1 MTKNLKAL
9 SKQLFGARYE
19 RIGKS
24 LWTGF
29 FLFFALYTA
38 EIRLAVAPF
47 ILFFT
52 SAVLTAGVMWQAL
65 NASHNAEML
74 QGFFLLP
81 FESRELTMPFVLA
94 FGGYTLITKTVPVW
108 AIFFAVSEWSVL
120 QIMVAL
126 LCGITACF
134 GTAAA
139 YVLLKQKKQWIVAL
153 WGVSILGVIFGIRAT
168 EAVLLVMIV
177 SLGVAI
183 WFLLFVNPY
192 TFYCPSRSNAI
203 IRRTGKNGS
212 VYVYL
217 LRYLL
222 TNKNYLINTLGL
234 MAVACFL
241 PLLFGQFKELNV
253 MPLGFA
259 ILCLNTP
266 ICILLS
272 CDPDLEQAV
281 RVLPGQASRFCI
293 RYCLF
298 IFAVHVAVSSIYLCS
313 WQINN
318 GNVTGQDFLAAVLF
332 ALQSAILS
340 VLLEWLH
347 PIREWKIEG
356 DLWHH
361 PRKYIV
367 PLLMMLVAA
376 VVGTWPPLIWIWL
389 GVLVLECIGL
399 LFIARRI

>member
-47 ILFFT
+47 ILFLT

-81 FESRELTMPFVLA
+81 FESRELTMPFVLV

-293 RYCLF
+293 HYCLF
-298 IFAVHVAVSSIYLCS
+298 IFAVHIAVSSIYLYS

-318 GNVTGQDFLAAVLF
+318 RNVMGRDFLVAVLF
-332 ALQSAILS
+332 SMQSAILD
-340 VLLEWLH
+340 VLLEWLR
-347 PIREWKIEG
+347 PIRGWKVES

-367 PLLMMLVAA
+367 PLLMMLIAA
-376 VVGTWPPLIWIWL
+376 VVGTWPPLIWSWL
-389 GVLVLECIGL
+389 GVLAMECIGL

>member
-1 MTKNLKAL
+1 MTRNLKAL

-24 LWTGF
+24 LWSGF

-47 ILFFT
+47 ILFLT
-52 SAVLTAGVMWQAL
+52 SAVFTAGIMWKAL

-74 QGFFLLP
+74 QGYFLLP
-81 FESRELTMPFVLA
+81 FENRELTIPFVLA
-94 FGGYTLITKTVPVW
+94 FGSYTLITKTVPVW
-108 AIFFAVSEWSVL
+108 VVFFAVSEWSIL

-134 GTAAA
+134 CTAVS
-139 YVLLKQKKQWIVAL
+139 YVLLKQKKHWIVAL
-153 WGVSILGVIFGIRAT
+153 WSVSILGVIYGIRAS
-168 EAVLLVMIV
+168 EAVLLVMSV
-177 SLGVAI
+177 SLVAAI
-183 WFLLFVNPY
+183 WFLLFVDPY
-192 TFYCPSRSNAI
+192 TFYCPSRSNVI
-203 IRRTGKNGS
+203 IRRTGKYGGI
-212 VYVYL
+212 YTYL

-234 MAVACFL
+234 MVVACFL

-253 MPLGFA
+253 MTLGFA

-281 RVLPGQASRFCI
+281 RVLPGQVSRFCI
-293 RYCLF
+293 HYCLF
-298 IFAVHVAVSSIYLCS
+298 IFAVHIAVSSIYLYS

-318 GNVTGQDFLAAVLF
+318 RNVMGRDFLVAVLF
-332 ALQSAILS
+332 SMQSAILD
-340 VLLEWLH
+340 VLLEWLR
-347 PIREWKIEG
+347 PIRGWKVES

-367 PLLMMLVAA
+367 PLLMMLIAA
-376 VVGTWPPLIWIWL
+376 VVGTWPPLIWSWL
-389 GVLVLECIGL
+389 GVLAMECIGL